1 MKKLYFTQ
9 LSAVLLSIA
18 LMTGCTD
25 AGATANLA
33 ANDTAGSADAA
44 AAAADAASLEIPEK
58 AAYDE
63 EELAA
68 DWQEETAATIALD
81 GSSAAVEG
89 EGVAAANGTVTIT
102 KAGTYVLSGKL
113 DGQVVVN
120 VTKEDKVR
128 LVLSGAEITNASGP
142 AVDVKEADKV
152 IVTLAEG
159 TRNVISDGEAY
170 ADTSED
176 APNAAFY
183 SKADLTVNGKGTLI
197 VNGSY
202 NDGLTS
208 KDDLKIVEG
217 TIEVHAADD
226 GLLGRDLVAVKGG
239 TLTIEAGGDGIKTT
253 NEEESGKGN
262 VVIEGGTFNINA
274 GSDGVQSA
282 VSVRIDGGSFD
293 IVSGGGSANGEVHAE
308 QQPGRGMRP
317 GAAPDRSGTGADAA
331 VPEQSA
337 ETGTDKPSQKGLK
350 AAAVLAVY
358 GGTFAIDAAD
368 DALHSNGSILVN
380 AGELKLSSGDD
391 GIHADASVTI
401 EGGKI
406 DILKSYEGI
415 EGSVV
420 TIADGEINVVADDD
434 GINVAGGNDGSAAE
448 EGPGDKFAAS
458 GSYLLA
464 IKGGDITVNAA
475 GDGLDSNGAIEM
487 SGGNVLVYGPT
498 ANGNGALDYDGTFNI
513 TGGFLAAAG
522 SAGMAEAPSDT
533 SSQYSIL
540 MTYPETQAAGT
551 TVVLKDS
558 EGKAVA
564 TVTPAKAYQTI
575 VISSP
580 DLKQGASYTLY
591 AGDTKIVDFEI
602 ASTVTWLNESG
613 VTEAG
618 SGGQGMGGGMRPGRG
633 DRPMSGGGPQGNGT
647 MPGGSPQG
655 NGTMPGG
662 GPQSGQ
668 AAPGSG
674 PQSGQ

>member
-1 MKKLYFTQ
+1 MKKIYLTQ

-25 AGATANLA
+25 AGTTVNPA
-33 ANDTAGSADAA
+33 ANDTAGSADTAA
-44 AAAADAASLEIPEK
+44 AAGDAASLEIPGK

-68 DWQEETAATIALD
+68 DWQAETAAAIALD
-81 GSSAAVEG
+81 GSSAVVEG
-89 EGVAAANGTVTIT
+89 EGAAAANGSVTIT

-128 LVLSGAEITNASGP
+128 LVLSGAEITNAGGP

-159 TRNVISDGEAY
+159 TRNVITDGEAY

-183 SKADLTVNGKGTLI
+183 SKADLAVNGQGTLI
-197 VNGSY
+197 VNGNY
-202 NDGLTS
+202 NDGLAS

-253 NEEESGKGN
+253 NEEEAGKGN
-262 VVIEGGTFNINA
+262 VVIAGGSFAIKA

-293 IVSGGGSANGEVHAE
+293 IVSGGGSANGEAHAE
-308 QQPGRGMRP
+308 QRPMWGMRP
-317 GAAPDRSGTGADAA
+317 GAAPEQAGAAA
-331 VPEQSA
+331 EAAAAEQGA
-337 ETGTDKPSQKGLK
+337 ETTGDTPSRKGLK

-358 GGTFAIDAAD
+358 GGTLAIDAAD
-368 DALHSNGSILVN
+368 DALHSNGSVLVQ

-391 GIHADASVTI
+391 GIHADMSVI
-401 EGGKI
+401 VEGGKI

-420 TIADGEINVVADDD
+420 TIADGELNIVADDD
-434 GINVAGGNDGSAAE
+434 GINVAGGNDGSAAQG
-448 EGPGDKFAAS
+448 GPGDRFAAS

-464 IKGGDITVNAA
+464 IKGGNMTVNAA

-487 SGGNVLVYGPT
+487 SGGHVLVYGPT
-498 ANGNGALDYDGTFNI
+498 MNGNGALDYDGTFNI

-522 SAGMAEAPSDT
+522 SAGMAAAPSDA
-533 SSQYSIL
+533 SRQYSLL
-540 MTYPETQAAGT
+540 MTYPEVQAAGT

-558 EGKAVA
+558 EGRAVA
-564 TVTPAKAYQTI
+564 TVTPPKAYQTI

-580 DLKQGASYTLY
+580 DLKQGAAYTLY
-591 AGDTKIVDFEI
+591 TGDTKIVDFEI
-602 ASTVTWLNESG
+602 ASAVTWLNESG
-613 VTEAG
+613 VTAAG
-618 SGGQGMGGGMRPGRG
+618 SGGRGMGGGMRPGRG
-633 DRPMSGGGPQGNGT
+633 DRPMSGSPQGDGM
-647 MPGGSPQG
+647 MPGGA
-655 NGTMPGG
+655 
-662 GPQSGQ
+662 PQSGQ